1 MKITIEWDDREHS
14 IICATYAGEWV
25 LEEYVVSFEQG
36 DQMMRSVDHRV
47 DVIVHT
53 MDAAA
58 QSPPL
63 WALRSWRYAVMN
75 SPPNAGLTVSVPG
88 NAGVRAFS
96 FALSRLAGPHYY
108 GKLVTADT
116 LDEARQLIQTS
127 RSAQNV

>member
-1 MKITIEWDDREHS
+1 MKFTIDWDDPEHS
-14 IICATYAGEWV
+14 ILYASYEGEWV
-25 LEEYVVSFEQG
+25 LEEYTASFDQG
-36 DQMMRSVDHRV
+36 VQMMRSVDHRV

-53 MDAAA
+53 LDAAA

-63 WALRSWRYAVMN
+63 WALRTWRYAVIN

-108 GKLVTADT
+108 GKLATADT
-116 LDEARQLIQTS
+116 LDEARQLIHNS
-127 RSAQNV
+127 RLA